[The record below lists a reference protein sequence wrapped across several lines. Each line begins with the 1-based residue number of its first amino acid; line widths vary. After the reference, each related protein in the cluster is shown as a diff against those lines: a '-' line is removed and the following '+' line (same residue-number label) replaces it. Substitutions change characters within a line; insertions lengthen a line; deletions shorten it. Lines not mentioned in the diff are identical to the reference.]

1 MPPSPASTITCVWC
15 LPCASSARRSPEAA
29 AAYVGPTDVG
39 ALSAEEEAQVRAV
52 LAKLAA
58 HDARADSTVGLNGT
72 LEAIKIKETELRD
85 GDPLALYAKQGRR
98 LVGRLAIV
106 FGVDVGRDYYGDG
119 GGDMG
124 GAIGLG

>member
-1 MPPSPASTITCVWC
+1 MALTSTEQASVR
-15 LPCASSARRSPEAA
+15 LYLGYERGFEMNPRLESKL
-29 AAYVGPTDVG
+29 G

>member
-1 MPPSPASTITCVWC
+1 MALTSTEQASVR
-15 LPCASSARRSPEAA
+15 LYLGYERGFEMNPRLESKL
-29 AAYVGPTDVG
+29 G

-72 LEAIKIKETELRD
+72 LEAIEIKETKLRD

-119 GGDMG
+119 GGDLG